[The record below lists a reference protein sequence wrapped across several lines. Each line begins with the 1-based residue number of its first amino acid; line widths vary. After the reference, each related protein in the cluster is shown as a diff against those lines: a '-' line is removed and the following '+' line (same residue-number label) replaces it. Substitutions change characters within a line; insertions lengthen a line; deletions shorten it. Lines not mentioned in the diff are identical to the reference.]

1 MKSILKRILAAALV
15 LLALLSLFSCNKEEK
30 PVSVEPLDIAL
41 MSEGELEG
49 YITLGEYKGMTL
61 TLGNSS
67 KGEAVWAAVRKNATL
82 KAYPE
87 QQVEYYISQI
97 EAQYAYYAEKAG
109 VSYEEMLREVGAT
122 EQSIRTEAEQM
133 TLGDLVYHALLRAEG
148 IALSEE
154 EKSRLFDRYVDKYVE
169 DYGYSRDY
177 VLENMADEIY
187 SSMLYDKATEFLI
200 TNNQFE

>member
-30 PVSVEPLDIAL
+30 PESVEPVDLAA
-41 MSEGELEG
+41 MSESELSTFIE
-49 YITLGEYKGMTL
+49 LGEYKGMTL
-61 TLGNSS
+61 TLGNAS

>member
-30 PVSVEPLDIAL
+30 PESVEPLDIAL

-61 TLGNSS
+61 TLGNAS
-67 KGEAVWAAVRKNATL
+67 KGEAVWAAVRNNATL

>member
-30 PVSVEPLDIAL
+30 PESVEPLDIAL

-61 TLGNSS
+61 TLGNAT

>member
-30 PVSVEPLDIAL
+30 PESVEPLDIAL

-61 TLGNSS
+61 TLGNAS

-133 TLGDLVYHALLRAEG
+133 TLGDLVYHTLLRAEG

>member
-30 PVSVEPLDIAL
+30 PESVEPLDIAL

-67 KGEAVWAAVRKNATL
+67 KGEAVWAAVRKNAML

>member
-30 PVSVEPLDIAL
+30 PESVEPLDIAL

-61 TLGNSS
+61 TLGNAS

>member
-1 MKSILKRILAAALV
+1 MKVILKRTLATALV
-15 LLALLSLFSCNKEEK
+15 LLALLSLFSCNKDENTE
-30 PVSVEPLDIAL
+30 SVEPVDLAA
-41 MSEGELEG
+41 MSESELSAFIE
-49 YITLGEYKGMTL
+49 LGEYKGMSL
-61 TLGNSS
+61 TLGNAT

-97 EAQYAYYAEKAG
+97 EAQYAYYAEQAG
-109 VSYEEMLREVGAT
+109 LSYEDMLFEVGAT
-122 EQSIRTEAEQM
+122 EQSMREAAEQM

-177 VLENMADEIY
+177 VLASMTDEIY
-187 SSMLYDKATEFLI
+187 GSMLYDKATEFLI
-200 TNNQFE
+200 TNNSFE